1 MPAQP
6 PERKSLL
13 HPRNPHQ
20 GRYDFAA
27 LTAAVPELA
36 RHVKRN
42 PLGEPTID
50 FANPVAVK
58 LLNKALLALHYG
70 ITRWD
75 IPPGYLCPPIPGRAD
90 YLCHLADLLAGD
102 FAGTLPQGD
111 KVRGLDVGVGANA
124 IYPML
129 GRALFGW
136 QFAGA
141 DIDTPALD
149 NAAKIFADNPV
160 LAGGLDCRLQ
170 RDSQAIFRHIIQRG
184 ERFDFTLC
192 NPPFHRSSEE
202 AAAGS
207 ARKWNNLAKAG
218 RNLGKA
224 ATTKPVLNFAGQ
236 ARELW
241 CPGGEAAFIRRMIA
255 ESRQFARQCLW
266 FTTLV
271 ARSENL
277 PGLKQALRATPAV
290 DVRVVDMAQGQKSS
304 RILAWTFHDEAARQE
319 WAAKHWG

>member
-1 MPAQP
+1 MSTLSPAGKP
-6 PERKSLL
+6 GL

-27 LTAAVPELA
+27 LTQAVPELA
-36 RHVKRN
+36 RFVKRN

-50 FANPVAVK
+50 FANAHAVK
-58 LLNKALLALHYG
+58 TLNRALLALHYG
-70 ITRWD
+70 IARWD

-102 FAGTLPQGD
+102 FAGTLPQGEAL
-111 KVRGLDVGVGANA
+111 RGLDVGVGANA

-141 DIDTPALD
+141 DIDAPALD
-149 NAAKIFADNPV
+149 NAAKIFAGNPV
-160 LAGGLDCRLQ
+160 LSGGLDCRLQ
-170 RDSQAIFRHIIQRG
+170 RDPQAIFRHIIRRG

-192 NPPFHRSSEE
+192 NPPFHRSAEE

-255 ESRQFARQCLW
+255 ESRQFARQCQW

-290 DVRVVDMAQGQKSS
+290 DVRVIDMAQGQKSS
-304 RILAWTFHDEAARQE
+304 RILAWTFHDEAARRE
-319 WAAKHWG
+319 WAARHWA